1 MPRIGTPREPGHAS
15 TPRQLA
21 RNAAILGAARR
32 LGERHGLERV
42 QMSDV
47 AADAGVALGT
57 LYRYYPSKHH
67 LFAAALTSS
76 IAALPEPTAGSAD
89 SAGAG
94 SADPVAAGAA
104 DPVAAVRDFLGAA
117 AGNLLAEPRLA
128 RAMLVSV
135 NVIRSATDTPADPVM
150 PQRIL
155 SIAGIDAPSEE
166 DRRLVRM
173 VEQCMYGI
181 LTWATAGQLDAAA
194 AVADVRYAC
203 ELLLAP
209 WRIQG

>member
-1 MPRIGTPREPGHAS
+1 MPRIGTPRDPGHAS

-21 RNAAILGAARR
+21 RNAAILHAARR
-32 LGERHGLERV
+32 LGALHGLERV

-47 AADAGVALGT
+47 AVEAGVALGT

-67 LFAAALTSS
+67 LFAATLASS
-76 IAALPEPTAGSAD
+76 VAALPPPG
-89 SAGAG
+89 GIP
-94 SADPVAAGAA
+94 ADPV
-104 DPVAAVRDFLGAA
+104 VAVRDFLGAA
-117 AGNLLAEPRLA
+117 AADLLAEPRLA

-135 NVIRSATDTPADPVM
+135 NVIRSGAETRADPVM

-155 SIAGIDAPSEE
+155 AIAGIDEPTAQ

-181 LTWATAGQLDAAA
+181 LTWATAGELDTAA
-194 AVADVRYAC
+194 AVADVRLAC

-209 WRIQG
+209 WRDQG

>member
-15 TPRQLA
+15 TPRQHA
-21 RNAAILGAARR
+21 RNAAILRAARR
-32 LGERHGLERV
+32 LGKLHGLERV

-67 LFAAALTSS
+67 LFAAALTAS
-76 IAALPEPTAGSAD
+76 IAALPEPAGTPD
-89 SAGAG
+89 
-94 SADPVAAGAA
+94 
-104 DPVAAVRDFLGAA
+104 DPVAAVRDFLGTAA
-117 AGNLLAEPRLA
+117 RDLLDEPQLA

-135 NVIRSATDTPADPVM
+135 NVVRSASDTPADPWM

-155 SIAGIDAPSEE
+155 AVAGIDEPTEE

-181 LTWATAGQLDAAA
+181 LTWATAGQLDTGA
-194 AVADVRYAC
+194 AVADVRYSC

-209 WRIQG
+209 WRDRGQRDQG

>member
-1 MPRIGTPREPGHAS
+1 MPRIGAPREPGHAS

-32 LGERHGLERV
+32 LGELHGLERV
-42 QMSDV
+42 QMSDI
-47 AADAGVALGT
+47 AAEAGVALGT

-76 IAALPEPTAGSAD
+76 IVELPDPAAGSAD
-89 SAGAG
+89 SAGAV
-94 SADPVAAGAA
+94 PA

-135 NVIRSATDTPADPVM
+135 NVIRSATDTSADPEM

-155 SIAGIDAPSEE
+155 AIAGIGEPTEE

-181 LTWATAGQLDAAA
+181 LTWATAGQLDAVAA

-209 WRIQG
+209 WHDQGQRIHG

>member
-1 MPRIGTPREPGHAS
+1 MPRIGTPREPGYAS

-21 RNAAILGAARR
+21 RNAAILDAARR

-47 AADAGVALGT
+47 AAHAGVALGT

-89 SAGAG
+89 SVGA
-94 SADPVAAGAA
+94 APA
-104 DPVAAVRDFLGAA
+104 DPVAAVRDFLGTA
-117 AGNLLAEPRLA
+117 AGNLLAEPQLA

-135 NVIRSATDTPADPVM
+135 NVIRSAADTPADPVM

-166 DRRLVRM
+166 DHRLVRM